1 MKYNIGEKIRI
12 LRTMKGYSQQGLAKT
27 IGLKQENISYLE
39 SNKAKKEI
47 SIEFMKKLANAF
59 DMPLPILISYLKA
72 EDPVFP
78 VGTDLTDID
87 ITLEKLIATIIELM
101 EKLRKLNATFL

>member
-1 MKYNIGEKIRI
+1 
-12 LRTMKGYSQQGLAKT
+12 
-27 IGLKQENISYLE
+27 
-39 SNKAKKEI
+39 
-47 SIEFMKKLANAF
+47 
-59 DMPLPILISYLKA
+59 MPLPILISYLKA